1 MGGVACCDGYLPR
14 FQLTRWPSCG
24 DFPAYISDT
33 DDSPRSPYSW
43 APSVTLVG
51 AANQPL
57 SKYSRLPAHF
67 YHARLR
73 RCLKVFT
80 IITLGLACCLF
91 TWQPTF
97 RARSSTSQG
106 VLEETAISPGPTFEG
121 ELKHAG
127 FCSLRYLLSSAMFRN
142 PLDIFP
148 RQRAQGRFP
157 RSSPRKWRE

>member
-1 MGGVACCDGYLPR
+1 M
-14 FQLTRWPSCG
+14 
-24 DFPAYISDT
+24 
-33 DDSPRSPYSW
+33 

-57 SKYSRLPAHF
+57 SKYGRVPVHF

-80 IITLGLACCLF
+80 IITLGLTCCLF
-91 TWQPTF
+91 TSQPTF
-97 RARSSTSQG
+97 RARSATSQG
-106 VLEETAISPGPTFEG
+106 VLEKTAISPRPTFEG

-127 FCSLRYLLSSAMFRN
+127 FRSLRYHLSSAMFRN

-148 RQRAQGRFP
+148 QQRALD
-157 RSSPRKWRE
+157 RSPFLVLG